1 METPPERIMEGDRGY
16 DEAELEQPAT
26 SWF

>member
-1 METPPERIMEGDRGY
+1 MEGDRGY